1 MRSTVEFNKKL
12 KRWEMVAWNNI
23 GDGIHISSAVV
34 PLNASS
40 RKRAVSEMN
49 KTKMSLAQMS
59 NLDSDALVVGVHFK
73 EMFLSTRSD

>member
-23 GDGIHISSAVV
+23 GDGIHISSAVM
-34 PLNASS
+34 PLVATS

-49 KTKMSLAQMS
+49 KVTLSLAQMS
-59 NLDSDALVVGVHFK
+59 DLDSDALVVGVQFK
-73 EMFLSTRSD
+73 EIAMAVRG